1 MGDSHMVNEQTRKIG
16 GSPITPPYV
25 PSVEEVEALIATV
38 EAHPL
43 GLRFLLEGH
52 LGSVATT
59 FRTHAFTVDA
69 ARERLRE
76 RLRRQGKATAGG

>member
-1 MGDSHMVNEQTRKIG
+1 MSEHRAGRPVG
-16 GSPITPPYV
+16 GEAPYV
-25 PSVEEVEALIATV
+25 PTDRDVDDLIASAA
-38 EAHPL
+38 AHPL
-43 GLRFLLEGH
+43 GVRFLVEGH

-76 RLRRQGKATAGG
+76 RLGARPGHEAPRGSDPGRR

>member
-1 MGDSHMVNEQTRKIG
+1 MGDSHMVNEQTRKIR
-16 GSPITPPYV
+16 GSPIIPPYA

-69 ARERLRE
+69 ARERLRV
-76 RLRRQGKATAGG
+76 RRRQQGKTTP

>member
-1 MGDSHMVNEQTRKIG
+1 MSEHHAG
-16 GSPITPPYV
+16 GPVRGEAPYV
-25 PSVEEVEALIATV
+25 PTDRDVDSLIAHA

-43 GLRFLLEGH
+43 GVRFLVEGH

-69 ARERLRE
+69 ARERLRAGMRAQRE
-76 RLRRQGKATAGG
+76 RDASRAGTTGGR